1 MWRLADK
8 LQEKMLEGVCYQMEN
23 ESGICEVGF
32 VSVLCIGQPNPSR
45 TSPLLRSGTNKMLIW
60 LFIYMHSSPTALP
73 YKMHLYLN
81 PKPSDSSAQPHHI
94 SSRS

>member
-32 VSVLCIGQPNPSR
+32 VPVLCIGQPNPSK
-45 TSPLLRSGTNKMLIW
+45 TLLSPLQSGTNKMLIW
-60 LFIYMHSSPTALP
+60 LVIYMHSMPTDLP
-73 YKMHLYLN
+73 YKMHFT
-81 PKPSDSSAQPHHI
+81 
-94 SSRS
+94 